1 MRNRRTPFL
10 HFNVF
15 IGFAMF
21 LHIPQVLNAAEI
33 ARARALLSDSSP
45 WRDGATSAGA
55 QAVRQKNNQQL
66 SQDSDAS
73 RELQAMVL
81 AAVQRDPLFFSSAL
95 PKRIFNPLFNRYSG
109 GSNFYGEHVDG
120 AVLHSKASQQWVRSD
135 ISCTLFLSDPKDYD
149 GGELVI
155 RESFGDKRI
164 KLPAG
169 DLILYPGSTVH
180 QVTPVTR
187 GTRMASFF
195 WVESMVRSTEQR
207 QMLFDM
213 DMQLLRL
220 RKDIGEQHPAI
231 IGLTGTYHNLLRLWA
246 DV

>member
-1 MRNRRTPFL
+1 
-10 HFNVF
+10 
-15 IGFAMF
+15 MF
-21 LHIPQVLNAAEI
+21 LHIPHVLTAPEL
-33 ARARALLSDSSP
+33 ARARELLEGSDH
-45 WRDGATSAGA
+45 WRDGAGSAGA
-55 QAVRQKNNQQL
+55 QAAHQKNNQQL
-66 SQDSDAS
+66 SQSSDAS
-73 RELQAMVL
+73 RELQALVL
-81 AAVQRDPLFFSSAL
+81 TALQRDALFFSAAL
-95 PKRIFNPLFNRYSG
+95 PKRIFNPLFNRYSE

-120 AVLHSKASQQWVRSD
+120 AVLHSKAPAQWVRTD
-135 ISCTLFLSDPKDYD
+135 ISCTLFLTEPGAYD

-155 RESFGDKRI
+155 RESLGEKTI

-169 DLILYPGSTVH
+169 DLILYPGNTVH

-187 GTRMASFF
+187 GARMASFF

-220 RKDIGEQHPAI
+220 RQDVGEQHPAI
-231 IGLTGTYHNLLRLWA
+231 IGLTGTYHNLLRMWA